1 MDAYE
6 KEALR
11 QMYAEL
17 RKNLDPSPLA
27 AEMLSSGLLTVNQFD
42 DIAALNKDVD
52 KNEKILESVRKQG
65 RKDVFKTF
73 MKCIEDADPAQK
85 YLADNLKGTL

>member
-6 KEALR
+6 NKALEKVYP
-11 QMYAEL
+11 QL

-27 AEMLSSGLLTVNQFD
+27 AEMLSSGILTANQFD

-52 KNEKILESVRKQG
+52 KNEKILESIRKQG
-65 RKDVFKTF
+65 RKDVFETF
-73 MKCIEDADPAQK
+73 MRCIEDADPAQK
-85 YLADNLKGTL
+85 YLADNLKGKL

>member
-1 MDAYE
+1 MI
-6 KEALR
+6 AL
-11 QMYAEL
+11 QKMYSQL

-52 KNEKILESVRKQG
+52 KNEKILETIRKQG
-65 RKDVFKTF
+65 RKDAFETF
-73 MKCIEDADPAQK
+73 MRCIEDADPAQK
-85 YLADNLKGTL
+85 YLSDALKGTL